1 MWHPRHGGAYWSVTA
16 DGLPLDRKK
25 QIYAQAFAIDALAE
39 QSRATL
45 DPKPFR
51 AAFELFALLE
61 LHARD
66 PRFGG
71 YLEARVHDWSET
83 GETRLSSVDL
93 VCEKSMNTNPHVL
106 EAFTNLL
113 RAAML
118 FAPDGRISEVPGCD
132 RLASALS
139 DQIRI
144 IEQRVLQPN
153 GHLGLF
159 FSLDWSRLDQKISF
173 GRDIEASWLLLEAR
187 EVADEY
193 RRTVDGLDAA
203 PDCSATVPGCRPA
216 AEAQAALSTWD
227 FARRHMLD
235 HERGDWFWGVTG
247 TGALLGTYPKGGKW
261 KTGYHAGRACMEVIR
276 RLDTASVP

>member
-1 MWHPRHGGAYWSVTA
+1 MWDPRHGGAYWSVTA

-25 QIYAQAFAIDALAE
+25 QIYAQAFAIYALAE

-71 YLEARVHDWSET
+71 YLEA
-83 GETRLSSVDL
+83 
-93 VCEKSMNTNPHVL
+93 
-106 EAFTNLL
+106 FTNLL

-139 DQIRI
+139 GQIRI

-153 GHLGLF
+153 GHPGLF
-159 FSLDWSRLDQKISF
+159 FSLDWSRLDQRISF
-173 GRDIEASWLLLEAR
+173 GLDIEASWLLLEAR

-203 PDCSATVPGCRPA
+203 PDCSAAVPGRRPA
-216 AEAQAALSTWD
+216 VEAQVALSTWD

-235 HERGDWFWGVTG
+235 HERGEWFWGVTG
-247 TGALLGTYPKGGKW
+247 TGALLGTYPKGGNW
-261 KTGYHAGRACMEVIR
+261 KTGYHMGRACMEVIR